1 MQNCKISTKIT
12 VNSLGV
18 KFNKQHFQNL
28 SEKINKLNSPK
39 RIELNNLIGVLKV
52 VLCSKYS
59 RLEKSIKS
67 WFGDDAN
74 FKICKEGVKKALES
88 IFEANNVNDDD
99 VNVILSLYEARIKKS
114 KFSTE
119 AVFTKYAISFLT
131 KHNLTS
137 DFKDS
142 ELIKISLNDNLK
154 TKLDSKYLNILIKLL
169 NNDLSNMNLINA
181 NFCNLDLTDVN
192 FSNCNLTDAN
202 FSECN
207 LMKVNFSNCNLTD
220 ANFSNCKLMKV
231 NFLKST
237 LNKTTFKDSKIINV
251 YFNES
256 KMSRTFIY
264 HSSLEKVN
272 FEKSELS
279 EMQFMHSK
287 LYEVNFIE
295 YILKDNINK
304 QNKLNILKVFLYTF
318 TGDMHD
324 LANIIKKRNFM
335 NNMDSVVNDREI
347 NYPSWEEIE
356 EKNKTINHY
365 FDEQYELR
373 NNKVLIPIKRVNYPS
388 LIENEKSEINIDNIN
403 VENNDKYD
411 YPSLIESEK
420 SEINIDNINVENNDK
435 YDNDDLDN
443 LIYKSGFEEK
453 SPLRNNSKKS
463 DFA

>member
-99 VNVILSLYEARIKKS
+99 VNAILSLYEARIKKS

-181 NFCNLDLTDVN
+181 NFCNLDLTD
-192 FSNCNLTDAN
+192 
-202 FSECN
+202 
-207 LMKVNFSNCNLTD
+207 VNFSNCNLTD